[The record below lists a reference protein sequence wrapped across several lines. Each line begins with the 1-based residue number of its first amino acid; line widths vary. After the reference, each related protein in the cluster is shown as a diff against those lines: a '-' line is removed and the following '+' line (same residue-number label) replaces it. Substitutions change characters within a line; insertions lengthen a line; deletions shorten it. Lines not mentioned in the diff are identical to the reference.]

1 MSVLF
6 LTEDDVR
13 ELVDMPTAVRVVEE
27 AFRQWAAGKA
37 MNVPRSRAK
46 APGIVLHSLSASAEY
61 LGTIGWKNY
70 TTTRSGARFHVA
82 LYSIDTGEMITL
94 IEADLLGRYRTG
106 AASGVATKYLAKQNA
121 RSVGQFGTGKQAA
134 TQLEAVCCVRKIE
147 RAEVFSRDEARRTE
161 FAEAMT
167 ARLGIDVVPVADP
180 DTVAAGKD
188 VVNTITSSKTH
199 VFDAKVLAS
208 GTHLN
213 VAGSNHHSKSE
224 VDIMSIPATP
234 KIVCDSIAQCRLEA
248 GEFAVTL
255 ETGGFDDL
263 DKVELWH
270 ELIELK
276 DVVAGTVAARTNDEQ
291 ITLFKSV
298 GLGLEDVALGTEI
311 LRRARE
317 RNLGRPLPF

>member
-1 MSVLF
+1 MPVLF

-13 ELVDMPTAVRVVEE
+13 ELVDMPTAIGVVEE
-27 AFRQWAAGKA
+27 AFRQWAADRA

-82 LYSIDTGEMITL
+82 LYSIDSGEMIAL
-94 IEADLLGRYRTG
+94 MEADCLGRYRTG

-121 RSVGQFGTGKQAA
+121 RTVGLFGTGKQAA
-134 TQLEAVCCVRKIE
+134 MQLEAVCSVRKIE
-147 RAEVFSRDEARRTE
+147 RAEVFSRNEARRNE
-161 FAEAMT
+161 FAEAMS
-167 ARLGIDVVPVADP
+167 ARLGIEVIPVADP
-180 DTVAAGKD
+180 DAVAAGKD
-188 VVNTITSSKTH
+188 VVSTITSSKTP
-199 VFDAKVLAS
+199 VFDGKVLAP

-213 VAGSNHHSKSE
+213 LAGSNHHSKSE
-224 VDIMSIPATP
+224 VDITSFPATP
-234 KIVCDSIAQCRLEA
+234 PIVCDSIAQCRIEA
-248 GEFAVTL
+248 GEFAAAL
-255 ETGGFDDL
+255 ENGGFDDS
-263 DKVELWH
+263 DQVEFWN

-276 DVVAGTVAARTNDEQ
+276 DVVAGKIAARSNDEQ

-298 GLGLEDVALGTEI
+298 GLGLEDVALATEI